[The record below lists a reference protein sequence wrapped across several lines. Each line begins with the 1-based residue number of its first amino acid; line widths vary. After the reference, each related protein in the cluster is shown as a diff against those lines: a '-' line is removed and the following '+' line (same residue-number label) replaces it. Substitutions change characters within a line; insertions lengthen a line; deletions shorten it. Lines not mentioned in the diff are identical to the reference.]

1 MNIAQLTAMS
11 APKREQHAGQA
22 LSICLDVL
30 NKSPKD
36 LADHL
41 GVSRQHL
48 HKMKDT
54 KKINQDR
61 LEEIAKWFEM
71 DVDEFVD
78 LPNHVISFSLETYF
92 RQSISYL
99 SKKGITQSEAD
110 DLANGMVKVL
120 SLVRAIEER

>member
-1 MNIAQLTAMS
+1 MNIAQFTAMS

-48 HKMKDT
+48 HKMKET

-61 LEEIAKWFEM
+61 LKEIAQWFEM
-71 DVDEFVD
+71 DADEFLD
-78 LPNHVISFSLETYF
+78 LPNHVISFSLENYF

-99 SKKGITQSEAD
+99 SQKGISHSDAE
-110 DLANGMVKVL
+110 DLVDAMAKVL
-120 SLVRAIEER
+120 SIIKTIESK